1 MLRDERSHAF
11 AHPLT
16 VGEYDPHTAA
26 IRVSDGGGMLP
37 VMCVH
42 IRFDPMRN
50 ANLSLGSR
58 PGVQE
63 KPLTAWGYQ
72 VHSITLDNYD
82 EIANDL
88 QEALNKQAN
97 NSFHASPVQ
106 NTSAANPTKCHPLE
120 PKTQAPTATSSMN
133 PPDQPSSPYTNKQ
146 TKTDTDPYD
155 PPRR

>member
-97 NSFHASPVQ
+97 NSQQLISCFPRPEHFSGEPHQVP
-106 NTSAANPTKCHPLE
+106 PTRTE
-120 PKTQAPTATSSMN
+120 
-133 PPDQPSSPYTNKQ
+133 DSSPYHDIQHEPTGPTFIAIYKQ
-146 TKTDTDPYD
+146 TDKN
-155 PPRR
+155 RH